1 MKRIIAALIAFALLL
16 SLSFASR
23 YYLYKTC
30 DEISSALL
38 SAAELAEK
46 DNFSDA
52 AKTAKNAELFFKER
66 KRLLSFTVNH
76 GLFYEAESL
85 LSGLFPLARKES
97 KEEFLCEAAKTQRA
111 VENLRKNK

>member
-1 MKRIIAALIAFALLL
+1 MKRIIAALIAFAILL
-16 SLSFASR
+16 SLSFASK
-23 YYLYKTC
+23 YYLYRTC
-30 DEISSALL
+30 DEVSSALL
-38 SAAELAEK
+38 YAADLAEK

-52 AKTAKNAELFFKER
+52 ARTAKNAELFFKER

-85 LSGLFPLARKES
+85 LSGLSPLARQDS
-97 KEEFLCEAAKTQRA
+97 KEEFLCEVAKAQKA